1 VPDAFWMRRSIASR
15 LLHEPTLRLKR
26 SADDETAYAYVDAL
40 RELFALDPGAAP
52 LEAEDA
58 EVTELDERRRSR

>member
-1 VPDAFWMRRSIASR
+1 
-15 LLHEPTLRLKR
+15 LRLKR

-52 LEAEDA
+52 LEADDA